1 MSLICGSAIRMLAK
15 MRNYSPVWLSAAVC
29 ECLGRKDAALACGI
43 HSRDVADMDQA
54 LLNFHWACTFVPADP
69 DLALYNKLM

>member
-54 LLNFHWACTFVPADP
+54 LLKFPLGMCFCPGWPGFGAV
-69 DLALYNKLM
+69 